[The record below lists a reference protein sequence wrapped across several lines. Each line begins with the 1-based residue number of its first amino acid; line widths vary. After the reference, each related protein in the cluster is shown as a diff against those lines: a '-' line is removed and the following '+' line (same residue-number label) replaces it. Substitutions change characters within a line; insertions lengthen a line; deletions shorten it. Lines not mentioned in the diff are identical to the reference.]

1 MVVVDPFLY
10 SDLIFGIVKFI
21 GYVCIQT
28 WFVKLKV
35 ESYVYCCIFE
45 CISCLYHLRPPLRGT
60 IGVVSI
66 GMWVEKESSN

>member
-1 MVVVDPFLY
+1 MGSCGARRLVRDLLGYSLLVVDPFLY

-35 ESYVYCCIFE
+35 ESYVY
-45 CISCLYHLRPPLRGT
+45 
-60 IGVVSI
+60 
-66 GMWVEKESSN
+66 